1 MFTAST
7 SAPSGTYPVTIT
19 GVSGSLSSATTIALT
34 IVAPSFNLSASAI
47 SLTVPRAT
55 SGSSTI
61 SVSGLNGF
69 TGIVG
74 LTATALPTEVTA
86 AFSPASTSSTS
97 SPTFSASST
106 APPGTYAV
114 TVVGISG
121 TLRSTTTIGLTITA
135 PNFTLSF
142 LPGNL
147 GLPRGFTAGGTATV
161 AAQNGFKNG
170 VSLATSGLPS
180 GVTASFGT
188 LSATG
193 TSQATFTASS
203 TATAGSFPIVLRGVS
218 GSLTNSISFTL
229 TVLAP
234 AAAARLV
241 NLSPAYNINA
251 LVMDG
256 IPFTGGGLDGG
267 LNGSSTAY
275 SANLT
280 GVQQSIGGTL
290 YYFGPA
296 NTLDAVSAKTVSLPQ
311 GQFSSLTL
319 LATAVNGNQLSQVFK
334 VAYTDGTVS
343 TFTQNMSDWFGPQ
356 NFSSETK
363 AMTMP
368 YRDNGQGQKDN
379 RTFYLYEYTF
389 TLTASKT
396 VASIT
401 LPNNRNVVVL
411 AASLTT
417 ATTLSR

>member
-1 MFTAST
+1 LST
-7 SAPSGTYPVTIT
+7 
-19 GVSGSLSSATTIALT
+19 
-34 IVAPSFNLSASAI
+34 
-47 SLTVPRAT
+47 
-55 SGSSTI
+55 
-61 SVSGLNGF
+61 
-69 TGIVG
+69 
-74 LTATALPTEVTA
+74 
-86 AFSPASTSSTS
+86 
-97 SPTFSASST
+97 
-106 APPGTYAV
+106 
-114 TVVGISG
+114 
-121 TLRSTTTIGLTITA
+121 
-135 PNFTLSF
+135 
-142 LPGNL
+142 
-147 GLPRGFTAGGTATV
+147 
-161 AAQNGFKNG
+161 
-170 VSLATSGLPS
+170 
-180 GVTASFGT
+180 
-188 LSATG
+188 TG

-203 TATAGSFPIVLRGVS
+203 TATVGSFPVAISGVS
-218 GSLTNSISFTL
+218 GSLTNSVPFTL

-234 AAAARLV
+234 AAGASLV

-256 IPFTGGGLDGG
+256 IPFAGGGLDGG

-290 YYFGPA
+290 FYFGPA
-296 NTLDAVSAKTVSLPQ
+296 NAPDAVSAKTVSLPP
-311 GQFSSLTL
+311 GQFSNLKL
-319 LATAVNGNQLSQVFK
+319 LATAVNGSQLSQVFK

-343 TFTQNMSDWFGPQ
+343 SFTQNMSDWFGPQ

-411 AASLTT
+411 AASLTIAT
-417 ATTLSR
+417 ALSR